1 MIKMPDNFS
10 AQSGKIF
17 NSVGEVVNLID
28 ILTETGIKLKEVGLD
43 VETLNIELENVENKL
58 DTLIEAI
65 VEESE

>member
-1 MIKMPDNFS
+1 MPDNFS